1 MSAEEETA
9 NDGDDK
15 NKLLA
20 PEPPRWRFVNEA
32 KSTSGYSSKYAG
44 VVVSGISSAELGA
57 KYVAPEIKKEVK
69 VRTIEHFDL
78 VPPDEKEIEQKK
90 LREVGKL
97 TIREWDWESEDFVG
111 EGGLRRDRKRP
122 SLPDED
128 DTSRGKR
135 IDPSSFT
142 STYNLPDDSNID
154 LNRSMASIYASSSN
168 GEGSNEYNHS
178 EFDYGGENEKPTFF
192 HSTPDRQKYWK
203 RYRWM
208 LFPLFLLFVIIGA
221 VVGKK
226 RSTEGNDGTL
236 SIVPDIFVFEGNAT
250 ASAPPSQS
258 SSVILNPAGTIASP
272 LFPRPTFHLPSLS
285 PSITL
290 LPSGAPSILPSAAPS
305 GEPSSIPT
313 AKPTTM
319 PSFDPTIGPS
329 SNPTLGPS
337 MLPSNNPSVTPTQIS
352 SESSPPTNMG
362 SDEPSLSPKP
372 SPSPSH
378 RPSSF
383 PSAYPSEHPITS
395 PSKQPI
401 MFMGG
406 CPEQFEPF
414 TSYIIGQKVARLS
427 VIYMCISNNC
437 GSLLY
442 TPGLDSGKWQET
454 WEIVGACNGTNSPTI
469 TPSQFSSTTPTDIP
483 SMTRIPTQQPI
494 APSIMPTLALE
505 TTLVPTVNLTPYPSK
520 APSLNPTLQPSDEPT
535 KRPQTLS
542 PTRVPTL
549 KPVLGLT
556 PRPTCAP
563 QNGNFNVCIALDMSG
578 SVCGGGMCSF
588 CQPLSSC
595 NSFGI
600 NQERCCNNFDNV
612 LEFTKA
618 LVRQLG
624 DLKTMQDFSLVHF
637 ATDAEIVS
645 TLQNA
650 NRAIKTL
657 QQVDYTG
664 GSTNLGEGIRLCQK
678 TLDSSTPGRKN
689 FMVIVTDGEPTVP
702 SVRPREVSLRA
713 ASAAKNKGTF
723 VIPIFVEQIGSN
735 DPAVALM
742 KEISSDRQVFLTDFD
757 SIVSLKD
764 KIFEQVVCHA

>member
-1 MSAEEETA
+1 MSAEEETTSA
-9 NDGDDK
+9 TATDQTASDGDGK

-97 TIREWDWESEDFVG
+97 TIHEWDWETEDFVG

-178 EFDYGGENEKPTFF
+178 DNETPTFL
-192 HSTPDRQKYWK
+192 HSTTDRQKYWK
-203 RYRWM
+203 QYRWM

-226 RSTEGNDGTL
+226 RSAEGNDGTL
-236 SIVPDIFVFEGNAT
+236 SIMPDIYVFEGNAT

-258 SSVILNPAGTIASP
+258 SSVILNPAGTNASP

-285 PSITL
+285 PSISS

-337 MLPSNNPSVTPTQIS
+337 MLPSNNPSVIPTQIP

-383 PSAYPSEHPITS
+383 PSSYPSDHPITMS

-406 CPEQFEPF
+406 CPEHFEPF
-414 TSYIIGQKVARLS
+414 ISYLIGQKVSREG
-427 VIYMCISNNC
+427 VIYVCISTNC

-442 TPGLDSGKWQET
+442 TPGLESGKWRET
-454 WEIVGACNGTNSPTI
+454 WEMIGACNGTNSPTFE
-469 TPSQFSSTTPTDIP
+469 PSPFPST
-483 SMTRIPTQQPI
+483 S
-494 APSIMPTLALE
+494 
-505 TTLVPTVNLTPYPSK
+505 PTVY
-520 APSLNPTLQPSDEPT
+520 
-535 KRPQTLS
+535 
-542 PTRVPTL
+542 
-549 KPVLGLT
+549 
-556 PRPTCAP
+556 
-563 QNGNFNVCIALDMSG
+563 
-578 SVCGGGMCSF
+578 
-588 CQPLSSC
+588 
-595 NSFGI
+595 
-600 NQERCCNNFDNV
+600 
-612 LEFTKA
+612 
-618 LVRQLG
+618 RQ
-624 DLKTMQDFSLVHF
+624 
-637 ATDAEIVS
+637 
-645 TLQNA
+645 
-650 NRAIKTL
+650 
-657 QQVDYTG
+657 
-664 GSTNLGEGIRLCQK
+664 
-678 TLDSSTPGRKN
+678 
-689 FMVIVTDGEPTVP
+689 
-702 SVRPREVSLRA
+702 
-713 ASAAKNKGTF
+713 
-723 VIPIFVEQIGSN
+723 
-735 DPAVALM
+735 
-742 KEISSDRQVFLTDFD
+742 
-757 SIVSLKD
+757 
-764 KIFEQVVCHA
+764 